1 MEIRWSTLA
10 AEDLER
16 IFQRIE
22 KDNPTAARETVQA
35 IYDGCRALKD
45 FPHRGRPGR
54 MNGRRE
60 LVFARTSPSIRS
72 RRTPLKS
79 PASITARRTGLRI
92 LPARLHSVRWKSVK
106 ETPRPRF
113 TIPSTGNCMRG
124 FLSSVK
130 IYHAAMMGHS
140 RVPTLFGPP
149 HGGVWSVRPPVDRC
163 E

>member
-1 MEIRWSTLA
+1 MPMEVRWSTLA

-60 LVFARTSPSIRS
+60 LVFAPYI
-72 RRTPLKS
+72 
-79 PASITARRTGLRI
+79 
-92 LPARLHSVRWKSVK
+92 VVYQVK
-106 ETPRPRF
+106 ENAVEISR
-113 TIPSTGNCMRG
+113 
-124 FLSSVK
+124 
-130 IYHAAMMGHS
+130 IYHGAQDW
-140 RVPTLFGPP
+140 P
-149 HGGVWSVRPPVDRC
+149 
-163 E
+163 